1 LDIVSEVLKM
11 GEQKLSEVFHEP
23 KIVTIGRWQV
33 PLRRLTLADWA
44 AAEQHFGSLEAFMD
58 AFNGKAVMSATQF
71 VLWRLVKKVDPTVT
85 LEEAGDAIDD
95 LDEAIKMVNEVL
107 MMSVPEAWRGK
118 AEGGGETN
126 GGN

>member
-1 LDIVSEVLKM
+1 M
-11 GEQKLSEVFHEP
+11 AEQKLSEFFHEP

-71 VLWRLVKKVDPTVT
+71 VCGGSLEKLTHQRRLK
-85 LEEAGDAIDD
+85 
-95 LDEAIKMVNEVL
+95 
-107 MMSVPEAWRGK
+107 R
-118 AEGGGETN
+118 
-126 GGN
+126 

>member
-1 LDIVSEVLKM
+1 MS
-11 GEQKLSEVFHEP
+11 EQKLSDVFPEP
-23 KIVTIGRWQV
+23 KIVQIGRWQV

-71 VLWRLVKKVDPTVT
+71 VLWRLVRKVDPTVT
-85 LEEAGDAIDD
+85 IEEVGNAVDN
-95 LDEAIKMVNEVL
+95 LDEAIRIVNEVL
-107 MMSVPEAWRGK
+107 VLSVPEAWRGK
-118 AEGGGETN
+118 AEGGGGTS

>member
-1 LDIVSEVLKM
+1 M
-11 GEQKLSEVFHEP
+11 TEQKLSDVFPEP

-44 AAEQHFGSLEAFMD
+44 AAELHFGSLEAFMD

-71 VLWRLVKKVDPTVT
+71 VLWRLVRKIDPTAT
-85 LEEAGDAIDD
+85 LEEVGDAIDD
-95 LDEAIKMVNEVL
+95 IDEAIKMVNEVL
-107 MMSVPEAWRGK
+107 LMSVPEAWRGK
-118 AEGGGETN
+118 AEEGGETN